1 MKRIAKLLEGEL
13 VIKPD
18 VDEED
23 EPQTSVTAM
32 ADANTEE
39 EDRFSEH
46 TPTVAILTSL
56 DASALIIGDSACFD
70 PYNSGSFESSKS
82 RLKK

>member
-13 VIKPD
+13 VIKPE

-23 EPQTSVTAM
+23 EMLPSVGAI
-32 ADANTEE
+32 AEE
-39 EDRFSEH
+39 NIKQQVFSEH

-56 DASALIIGDSACFD
+56 DASALIIGDSDCFD
-70 PYNSGSFESSKS
+70 PYNSGRFDSSKS
-82 RLKK
+82 KSKK